1 MVDTPLFGLDADD
14 LLAWMMCSH
23 VTKETRGQCRTRHI
37 GWLLALCAGLST
49 AAVVPM
55 PSAIAQAPIPG
66 NNGMGSDETKIAI
79 YVTSNGWHTG
89 IVVAGALLPAG
100 TIPEAA
106 DFPDAPYLS
115 FGWGDAEFY
124 PALRPTIGMMLRAAL
139 QPTPAVVHMAGLP
152 AHPRDVFPTD
162 EVVELLV
169 STAGFRNLVAYLDDS
184 FARHGRER
192 TRSITPGLHS
202 FSLFYRAK
210 DKFHLFNTCNTWTA
224 RGLKLAGLPIR
235 VSGTLRAEDLMAQV
249 RQFSARRNSPGAP
262 REGPREG
269 RKRVLGTQTPERLE
283 SALPAA

>member
-14 LLAWMMCSH
+14 WLAWMMCSH
-23 VTKETRGQCRTRHI
+23 VTKETRGQRRTRHI

-124 PALRPTIGMMLRAAL
+124 PAPRPTIGMMLRAAL

-249 RQFSARRNSPGAP
+249 RQFSARRNSRPADALIGK
-262 REGPREG
+262 
-269 RKRVLGTQTPERLE
+269 RKARRYGE
-283 SALPAA
+283 